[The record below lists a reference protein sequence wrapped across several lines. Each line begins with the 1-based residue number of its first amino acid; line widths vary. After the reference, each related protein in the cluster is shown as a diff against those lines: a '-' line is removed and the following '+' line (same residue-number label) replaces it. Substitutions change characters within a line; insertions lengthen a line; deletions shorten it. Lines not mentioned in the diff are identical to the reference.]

1 MYDSAVLEEI
11 KFRNDVED
19 VISTYVTLQR
29 AGSNYKGLC
38 PFHSEKTP
46 SFTVFPATKSFYC
59 FGCGAGGDVV
69 TFIMRTEN
77 LEYPSAIE
85 FLARRAGITLPQKE
99 SADPNAVKRSRI
111 YDMNRDA
118 AKFFHEQ
125 LKQSV
130 EAQEYLAGRQLSGAV
145 IKRFGLGWAP
155 DDYGALTRHMHSL
168 GYTDRELSTGFL
180 CGISQKNNRAYDYFR
195 RRIIFPIIDVSG
207 NVVAFGGRIVGEGQP
222 KYLNTSDTPAFKKGK
237 NLFALNYAKSCCA
250 DRLILC
256 EGYMDVIALHAAG
269 FGNAVA
275 SLGTALGAEQ
285 CRIMAKYTKHVVI
298 AYDGDEAG
306 QRAAA
311 KALKLLEEVGL
322 DARVLRLEGAKD
334 PDEFIKAYGPG
345 EFRRLLDG
353 SVTGFDFQ
361 LGNILAGCDLSA
373 TEGRIQAAKAVTE
386 VIARVYSAVEREL
399 YIQRAAEKLSVS
411 PEMLKNDVER
421 QRKRQIKARNQEQ
434 RAEIFRAA
442 ANYGDRVN
450 PDAARNI
457 RGAAA
462 EETILGLLMLYPE
475 LLASVKNGKTALTEE
490 DFVTEFHR
498 RVFAAI
504 GENAAED
511 GAFDFGVLAASF
523 TPEEMGR
530 ITKMRVDRE
539 GMSNNNIALLEDCT
553 QRLKKSK
560 TRSLEETI
568 YEQRTK
574 IQRNNTS
581 GGNG

>member
-11 KFRNDVED
+11 KYRNDVED
-19 VISTYVTLQR
+19 VIAAYVTLQR

-46 SFTVFPATKSFYC
+46 SFTVFPGTKSFYC

-69 TFIMRTEN
+69 TFIMRAEN

-85 FLARRAGITLPQKE
+85 FLAKRAGITLPQKE
-99 SADPNAVKRSRI
+99 SSDPNAVKRSRI
-111 YDMNRDA
+111 FDMNRDA

-125 LKQSV
+125 LKHSA

-155 DDYGALTRHMHSL
+155 REFGALTDHMHGL
-168 GYTDRELSTGFL
+168 GYTDRELSVGFL
-180 CGISQKNNRAYDYFR
+180 CGISQKNNRAYDYYR
-195 RRIIFPIIDVSG
+195 GRIMFPIIDVSG

-222 KYLNTSDTPAFKKGK
+222 KYLNTSDTPAFKKGR
-237 NLFALNYAKSCCA
+237 NLFALNYAKNCCA

-275 SLGTALGAEQ
+275 SLGTALVPEQ
-285 CRIMAKYTKHVVI
+285 CRMMAKYTKNVVI

-322 DARVLRLEGAKD
+322 DARVLRMEGAKD
-334 PDEFIKAYGPG
+334 PDEFIKTFGPG

-361 LGNILAGCDLSA
+361 LGNILAAGDLST
-373 TEGRIQAAKAVTE
+373 TEGRVQAAKAVTG
-386 VIARVYSAVEREL
+386 VIAQIYSAVEREL
-399 YIQRAAEKLSVS
+399 YIGRAAEKLAVS

-421 QRKRQIKARNQEQ
+421 QRKQQIKARKQEQ

-442 ANYGDRVN
+442 ANYGDRIN

-475 LLASVKNGKTALTEE
+475 LLAAVKDQKTQLTGE

-498 RVFAAI
+498 RVFEAI
-504 GENAAED
+504 LENATGE
-511 GAFDFGVLAASF
+511 GMFDFGVLAASF

-530 ITKMRVDRE
+530 ITKMRVDR
-539 GMSNNNIALLEDCT
+539 GGLSNNGMALLEDCT
-553 QRLKKSK
+553 RRLKKSK
-560 TRSLEETI
+560 TRSLEETLN
-568 YEQRTK
+568 EQRTK
-574 IQRNNTS
+574 IQRNS
-581 GGNG
+581 GTGSNG